1 MARETKADFRF
12 ERLSQWLNACAS
24 QGARHRTIDEN
35 EDENSE
41 RRKGKG
47 GRSGK
52 EKGDRR
58 KFDRLHL
65 DSCQA
70 SWRARNM
77 QRILRH
83 ILATQLQLL
92 GSGHK
97 PQSAIVKN

>member
-24 QGARHRTIDEN
+24 QGARHRTKDEN

-41 RRKGKG
+41 RRKGKEWQ
-47 GRSGK
+47 

>member
-24 QGARHRTIDEN
+24 QGARHRTKDEN

-41 RRKGKG
+41 GS
-47 GRSGK
+47 RSGK

-65 DSCQA
+65 DSCQG
-70 SWRARNM
+70 SWRAHNM
-77 QRILRH
+77 QCILRH

>member
-24 QGARHRTIDEN
+24 QGAQRRTKDEN

-41 RRKGKG
+41 R

-97 PQSAIVKN
+97 PQSAIVKK